1 MTDNANW
8 QSEHK
13 FERKDPNLN
22 EDFIAFLADEFPEAI
37 WSTTYVHWHPSVSEY
52 CVYINDVWSG
62 YVPEEYIFKAGF
74 EHYKVWSNAWKRHH
88 EVEQTMDLTRHYVQ
102 SCIEFCE
109 EKGSVSSDYLDYVR
123 YFVRIVRNR
132 IMSTEDQSFA
142 VKFLKEWLERNDY
155 SEGSDY
161 LEGILNEL
169 AVQPNKRHIRQ
180 GRKES

>member
-22 EDFIAFLADEFPEAI
+22 EDFIEFLADEFPEAM

-52 CVYINDVWSG
+52 CVYINDKWSG

-74 EHYKVWSNAWKRHH
+74 EHYKVWSNAWERSN
-88 EVEQTMDLTRHYVQ
+88 EVERTMNLTRHYVQ
-102 SCIEFCE
+102 SCIEFLE

-123 YFVRIVRNR
+123 YFVRTVRNR
-132 IMSTEDQSFA
+132 DLSTEDQGFA
-142 VKFLKEWLERNDY
+142 VKFLKTWLERNDY

-169 AVQPNKRHIRQ
+169 ESQPDKRHIRQ